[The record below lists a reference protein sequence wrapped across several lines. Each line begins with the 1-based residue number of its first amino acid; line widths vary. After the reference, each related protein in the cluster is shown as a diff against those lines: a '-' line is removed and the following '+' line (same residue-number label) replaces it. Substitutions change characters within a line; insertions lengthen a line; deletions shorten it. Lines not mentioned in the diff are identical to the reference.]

1 MAKKVEDVNINE
13 KTFCNKNKTN
23 RKESIQKLNLQ
34 DKEKVLTVAKNILND
49 HKYAFEVL
57 AEW

>member
-13 KTFCNKNKTN
+13 KTFCNENKTN

-57 AEW
+57 AE

>member
-57 AEW
+57 AE